1 MSLTNKL
8 NGMTIKEGN
17 DINTYLMEAKDM
29 KNQLKAFD
37 KKIVD
42 KTLINTILNRLPQNY
57 KMVIQGHI
65 YMIQSMFKDIINELF
80 ETHHMAIREQKLE

>member
-1 MSLTNKL
+1 
-8 NGMTIKEGN
+8 MTIKEGN

-42 KTLINTILNRLPQNY
+42 KTLINTILDRLPQNY